1 MLIDR
6 RGIHAA
12 AMRIKGDS
20 RSYTKVQWPWEIHAD
35 LSKAELHRRQ
45 YLNGTGKRGEGLA
58 EEGPHKGGEDMAAVQ
73 QGIVQGGNI
82 AAWHFNATFF

>member
-35 LSKAELHRRQ
+35 LSKAELHRR
-45 YLNGTGKRGEGLA
+45 
-58 EEGPHKGGEDMAAVQ
+58 
-73 QGIVQGGNI
+73 
-82 AAWHFNATFF
+82 